1 LGIFQENV
9 VNRFLADIV
18 NAASP
23 IEATVT
29 GDFAARGGIST
40 RVVATYKRRRK

>member
-23 IEATVT
+23 IEATVI

-40 RVVATYKRRRK
+40 RVVAAYRRRRK